1 MEKEKTMADNYL
13 ERRQQ
18 ELQQKR
24 PVIKRSAPSLDSLLK
39 KNRSYRGFDQRHEV
53 SEDELKQIVAVSTL
67 VASGMNKQRLRYRLV
82 TKPDTAKVLPHIT
95 LGAAL
100 PEEHLPHPGSEP
112 QAFIVVCATEK
123 ENKVI
128 DIDLGIAAQSML
140 LKAVEMGLGGIFIL
154 NFRAAAVQQALN
166 LPSEPIAIIAIGK
179 PAEKIFLVPVH
190 TGSDLNYYRK
200 DGIHYV
206 PKLSI
211 EDLIIGF
218 SGPSS
223 RP

>member
-1 MEKEKTMADNYL
+1 MADNYL

-39 KNRSYRGFDQRHEV
+39 KNRSYRGFDQRREV
-53 SEDELKQIVAVSTL
+53 TEDELKQIVAATTL
-67 VASGMNKQRLRYRLV
+67 VASGMNRQRLRYRLV
-82 TKPDTAKVLPHIT
+82 TKPDAGKVLPHIT

-179 PAEKIFLVPVH
+179 PAEKIFLVPVQDG
-190 TGSDLNYYRK
+190 TDLNYYRK
-200 DGIHYV
+200 EGIHYV
-206 PKLSI
+206 PKLKAD
-211 EDLIIGF
+211 DLII
-218 SGPSS
+218 
-223 RP
+223 

>member
-1 MEKEKTMADNYL
+1 MADNYL

-18 ELQQKR
+18 ELQEKR

-67 VASGMNKQRLRYRLV
+67 VASGMNRQRLRYRLV
-82 TKPDTAKVLPHIT
+82 TKPDAGKVLPHIT

-211 EDLIIGF
+211 EDLII
-218 SGPSS
+218 
-223 RP
+223 

>member
-1 MEKEKTMADNYL
+1 MADNYL
-13 ERRQQ
+13 ERR
-18 ELQQKR
+18 EREIAEKR

-82 TKPDTAKVLPHIT
+82 TKEEAGKVLPHIT

-100 PEEHLPHPGSEP
+100 PQEHLPHPGSEP

-128 DIDLGIAAQSML
+128 DIDLGMAAQSML
-140 LKAVEMGLGGIFIL
+140 LKATEMGLGGIFIL
-154 NFRAAAVQQALN
+154 NFRSEAVRQALD

-190 TGSDLNYYRK
+190 EGSDLNYYRK

-206 PKLSI
+206 PKLSVD
-211 EDLIIGF
+211 DLII
-218 SGPSS
+218 
-223 RP
+223 

>member
-1 MEKEKTMADNYL
+1 MADNYL

-24 PVIKRSAPSLDSLLK
+24 PVIKHSAPSLDSLLK

-53 SEDELKQIVAVSTL
+53 SEEELKQIVAASTL
-67 VASGMNKQRLRYRLV
+67 VASGMNRQRLRYRLV
-82 TKPDTAKVLPHIT
+82 TKPDAGKVLPHIT

-154 NFRAAAVQQALN
+154 NFRTAAVQQALN

-206 PKLSI
+206 PKLNAD
-211 EDLIIGF
+211 DLLI
-218 SGPSS
+218 
-223 RP
+223 

>member
-1 MEKEKTMADNYL
+1 MADNYL

-18 ELQQKR
+18 ELQEKR
-24 PVIKRSAPSLDSLLK
+24 PVIKRIAPTLDSLLK

-67 VASGMNKQRLRYRLV
+67 VASGMNRQRLRYRLV
-82 TKPDTAKVLPHIT
+82 TKPDAGKVLPHIT

-211 EDLIIGF
+211 EDLII
-218 SGPSS
+218 
-223 RP
+223 